1 MKKIFFVLIFFV
13 LLPCK
18 SVFSAEAAYDENVY
32 QEQYDS
38 SGAKELFD
46 ELPSEVKKSF
56 DNIGVNGADFNKIMD
71 INPESVI
78 ENILDTAKKKAS
90 RAVKVGK
97 YDFGS
102 NSFKCNFY
110 CA

>member
-46 ELPSEVKKSF
+46 ELPS
-56 DNIGVNGADFNKIMD
+56 
-71 INPESVI
+71 
-78 ENILDTAKKKAS
+78 
-90 RAVKVGK
+90 
-97 YDFGS
+97 
-102 NSFKCNFY
+102 
-110 CA
+110 

>member
-71 INPESVI
+71 INPYFRYS
-78 ENILDTAKKKAS
+78 KKKAS

>member
-1 MKKIFFVLIFFV
+1 MVDVKKIFFVLIFFV

-46 ELPSEVKKSF
+46 ELILQFYVFSRHHVRT
-56 DNIGVNGADFNKIMD
+56 GL
-71 INPESVI
+71 PEAFPDDSS
-78 ENILDTAKKKAS
+78 A
-90 RAVKVGK
+90 RP
-97 YDFGS
+97 
-102 NSFKCNFY
+102 
-110 CA
+110 

>member
-1 MKKIFFVLIFFV
+1 MLIFFV

-18 SVFSAEAAYDENVY
+18 SAFSAEAVYDENVY

-78 ENILDTAKKKAS
+78 ENILDTAKK
-90 RAVKVGK
+90 
-97 YDFGS
+97 
-102 NSFKCNFY
+102 SFQGR
-110 CA
+110 